1 MNDIEH
7 PDPDASSVATDLP
20 PSPDRKAVHRFVDEF
35 LDKIVPAAPKRQRPF
50 MHQLVYNAAR
60 AAQEEGDVLNL
71 KIMAR
76 SLRELR
82 RGFQTFAP
90 WGHMQKVAVFG
101 SARSDEDTPEYRMA
115 AECSELLVKAG
126 YMVVTGAGPGIMEAA
141 NRGAGRE
148 NSFGVNIWLPFE
160 SEANEYIEGD
170 PKLVNF
176 KYFFTRKVV
185 FVKETDAVVLFPGGF
200 GTQDELFE
208 TLTLTQTGKNE
219 PCPVVMVEPP
229 GSTYWADWDAYIR
242 KALLGRGL
250 ISPADLK
257 LYKIV
262 HTSEAAIEYIERFY
276 RNFHSIRYVDG
287 HLVMRLQ
294 HPPTELLMDKLN
306 EEFQDIVVSGK
317 IEVCTA
323 HPRED
328 DEPDTADLHRI
339 RFDFNKRAL
348 GRLRALIDVLSA
360 AVTPDQARTG
370 HSFRPVHRITPANE
384 LNDDEFEK

>member
-1 MNDIEH
+1 MNDTPP
-7 PDPDASSVATDLP
+7 PDSPAPVAALP
-20 PSPDRKAVHRFVDEF
+20 PLPDRKAVHRTVDEQ
-35 LDKIVPAAPKRQRPF
+35 LDKVAPRAPKRRRQF

-60 AAQEEGDVLNL
+60 AAQEERDVLNL
-71 KIMAR
+71 KIMSR

-82 RGFQTFAP
+82 RGFQAFAP
-90 WGHMQKVAVFG
+90 WADRHTVAVFG
-101 SARSDEDTPEYRMA
+101 SARSHEDSPEYRMTV
-115 AECSELLVKAG
+115 ECSQKLVEAG

-160 SEANEYIEGD
+160 NNANPYIADD
-170 PKLVNF
+170 PKLVEF

-208 TLTLTQTGKNE
+208 TLTLIQTGKNE

-229 GSTYWADWDAYIR
+229 GSTYWEDWDAYVR

-250 ISPADLK
+250 ISEADLE
-257 LYKIV
+257 LYEIV
-262 HTSEAAIEYIERFY
+262 RSSEEAVEYIERFY
-276 RNFHSIRYVDG
+276 RNYHSIRYVDG
-287 HLVMRLQ
+287 HLVMRLR
-294 HPPTELLMDKLN
+294 HAPTELLMDRLN
-306 EEFQDIVVSGK
+306 REFQDIVVSGR
-317 IEVCTA
+317 IEVCPA
-323 HPRED
+323 HPHEE

-339 RFDFNKRAL
+339 RFDFNKRGL

-360 AVTPDQARTG
+360 AVTPEQAATG
-370 HSFRPVHRITPANE
+370 HSFKPVHRITPTNE
-384 LNDDEFEK
+384 LTDDEFEK